1 MGFRENLI
9 TDWKDKTIEYQDKN
23 FYILEQFIY
32 KDIEYLFGC
41 DINTIN
47 NQNLEVVFLYR
58 VKDDIFE
65 HVEDKNIFDELFI
78 HVSGKLAANKINE
91 INEKYGTNNS

>member
-32 KDIEYLFGC
+32 EDIEYLFGC

-47 NQNLEVVFLYR
+47 NQNLEVVFLYK

-65 HVEDKNIFDELFI
+65 HVEDKEIFEKLYI
-78 HVSGKLAANKINE
+78 YVSGRLAANKINE
-91 INEKYGTNNS
+91 INEKYGTNN